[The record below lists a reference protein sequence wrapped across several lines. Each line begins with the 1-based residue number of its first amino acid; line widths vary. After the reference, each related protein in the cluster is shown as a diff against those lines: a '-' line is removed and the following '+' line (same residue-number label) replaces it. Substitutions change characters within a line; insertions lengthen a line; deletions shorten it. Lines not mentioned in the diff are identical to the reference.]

1 MLPLI
6 TLICPPRFQV
16 YIKEIIPLLSLFS
29 SISHFAWNSCG
40 RVPEETKPENVL
52 AVRAFGEAAPTLR
65 YVTLCTLLFPTSRLP
80 PEYSGSSNI
89 HPLVLTYFCKFR

>member
-40 RVPEETKPENVL
+40 RVPEETKPEHVL

-65 YVTLCTLLFPTSRLP
+65 YITLCTLIFPTPSH
-80 PEYSGSSNI
+80 PEYPRSSNI
-89 HPLVLTYFCKFR
+89 HPLVLTYLLNYR